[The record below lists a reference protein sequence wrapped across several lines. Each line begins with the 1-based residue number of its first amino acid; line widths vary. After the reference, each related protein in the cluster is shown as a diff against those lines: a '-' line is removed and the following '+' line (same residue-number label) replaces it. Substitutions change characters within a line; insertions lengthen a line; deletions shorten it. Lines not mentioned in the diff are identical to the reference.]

1 MRTERGNFVKE
12 IGPRIKRVRQTL
24 DYSQERMATLFGVTR
39 SSYCRY
45 ESGKAFPG
53 PSGLEILASSFHV
66 SLDWLVSGV
75 GRMFTNENGRS
86 AGRTTVRELKPDM
99 RDMVCLMHKMPLI
112 RFKIL
117 SFYYEFR
124 KDHPDVFVND

>member
-53 PSGLEILASSFHV
+53 PSGLGILASSFHV